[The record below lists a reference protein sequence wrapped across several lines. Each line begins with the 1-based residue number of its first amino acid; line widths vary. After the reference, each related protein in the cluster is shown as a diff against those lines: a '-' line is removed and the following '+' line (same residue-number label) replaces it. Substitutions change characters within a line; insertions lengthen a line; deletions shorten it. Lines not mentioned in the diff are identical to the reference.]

1 MRIVFSRDR
10 AAQLDLL
17 LRSLVRNAPPERVE
31 VIWWATDP
39 EYFDAYYDEKVH
51 LGGPP
56 PTPPDAFR
64 NRLMTLL
71 ENAGDTHVTFF
82 CDDDIVYRP
91 LLASPSYWLQNP
103 RVLCFSWRLS
113 ADENPW
119 RWADLPRTDHG
130 YPGSID
136 GHTFRVNDVLDMIW
150 GHDEIINPT
159 ALEHALVG
167 GCDNLAAHRPLMAAP
182 SEQVLV
188 GVPVNRVS
196 ETSGCPHGEEH
207 PQSTRELNDRFL
219 AGERIDLDAL
229 DFSGVRGCHHEIPF
243 AWTPAQVAA

>member
-17 LRSLVRNAPPERVE
+17 LRSLVRNAPAEVVD
-31 VIWWATDP
+31 VIWWANEARFINGYGQALDGRVRP
-39 EYFDAYYDEKVH
+39 WF
-51 LGGPP
+51 
-56 PTPPDAFR
+56 TPPDKFR
-64 NRLMTLL
+64 ERLMALL
-71 ENAGDTHVTFF
+71 EYAGDRHVTFF

-119 RWADLPRTDHG
+119 RWAGLPRTDHG

-150 GHDEIINPT
+150 GHDEIVNPT
-159 ALEHALVG
+159 ALEHVLANA
-167 GCDNLAAHRPLMAAP
+167 CDNLAAHRPLMAA
-182 SEQVLV
+182 SSQQVLV

-196 ETSGCPHGEEH
+196 ETSRCPHGEEH

-229 DFSGVRGCHHEIPF
+229 DFRGVAGCHHEIPF
-243 AWTPAQVAA
+243 VWTPAQVAA